1 MKPPAFKY
9 VAAETVEEATARLA
23 EYGDEARPIAG
34 GQSLVPMMNFRLVSP
49 AVLVDIRRIAPP
61 DAIEE
66 ANGHVRVGALT
77 RHRSL
82 ETSPLI
88 RDRFPVLAA
97 AMGHVA
103 HLAIRNRGT
112 IGGSLCHADPAAELP
127 ALAVLLDARIHAASC
142 GGERVVEAGSFFEGA
157 LWTALDDG
165 EIVTRIDFP
174 LLPPGTGWGFH
185 EFARRHGDFG
195 LAGAAA
201 TVTGSA
207 GRAAEVRIALFG
219 VGETP
224 VRAAAAEALLTGTGL
239 EPDAVAAAVEAVR
252 GGVDPGD
259 DLHASADYRRH
270 LAGVM
275 AERALGDAW
284 ARVRARAGARA
295 GNGAA

>member
-9 VAAETVEEATARLA
+9 VAAGTVEEATAQLA
-23 EYGDEARPIAG
+23 EYGDDARPIAG

-49 AVLVDIRRIAPP
+49 AVLVDIRGIAPP

-66 ANGHVRVGALT
+66 AEGHIRIGALT
-77 RHRSL
+77 RHRAL

-88 RDRFPVLAA
+88 RDRFPVLSA
-97 AMGHVA
+97 AMTHVA

-127 ALAVLLDARIHAASC
+127 AMAVLLDARIHVARCNGA
-142 GGERVVEAGSFFEGA
+142 RIVEAGAFFEGA
-157 LWTALDDG
+157 LWTALEDG
-165 EIVTRIDFP
+165 EIVTRIDLP

-195 LAGAAA
+195 LAGAAVTA
-201 TVTGSA
+201 TGSA
-207 GRAAEVRIALFG
+207 GRATGVRIALLG

-224 VRAAAAEALLTGTGL
+224 VRAPAAEAVLTDTGF

-252 GGVDPGD
+252 DGIDPDD

-270 LAGVM
+270 LAGVL

-284 ARVRARAGARA
+284 ARAGA
-295 GNGAA
+295 GAA

>member
-1 MKPPAFKY
+1 MKPPAFEY
-9 VAAETVEEATARLA
+9 VAAESVEEATARLA
-23 EYGDEARPIAG
+23 EYGDDARPIAG

-61 DAIEE
+61 DAIGE
-66 ANGHVRVGALT
+66 ADGHVRIGALT
-77 RHRSL
+77 RHRAL

-97 AMGHVA
+97 AMTHVA

-127 ALAVLLDARIHAASC
+127 AMAVLLDARIHTAHC
-142 GGERVVEAGSFFEGA
+142 GGERTVEAGAFFEGA
-157 LWTALDDG
+157 LWTALEDG

-174 LLPPGTGWGFH
+174 LLPPGTGWGFR
-185 EFARRHGDFG
+185 EFARRHGDFA

-224 VRAAAAEALLTGTGL
+224 VRAAAAEALLTGTGF
-239 EPDAVAAAVEAVR
+239 EPDAVAAAIDALR
-252 GGVDPGD
+252 NAVDPDD

-270 LAGVM
+270 LAGIL
-275 AERALGDAW
+275 AGRALGDAW
-284 ARVRARAGARA
+284 ARARG
-295 GNGAA
+295 GAA

>member
-9 VAAETVEEATARLA
+9 VAAGTVEEATAQLA
-23 EYGDEARPIAG
+23 EYGEDAKPIAG

-49 AVLVDIRRIAPP
+49 AVLVDIRGIAPP

-66 ANGHVRVGALT
+66 AGGHIRIGALT
-77 RHRSL
+77 RHRAL
-82 ETSPLI
+82 EISPLI
-88 RDRFPVLAA
+88 RDRFPVLSA
-97 AMGHVA
+97 AMVHVA

-127 ALAVLLDARIHAASC
+127 AMAVLLDARIHVARRN
-142 GGERVVEAGSFFEGA
+142 GERTVEAGAFFEGA
-157 LWTALDDG
+157 LWTALEDG
-165 EIVTRIDFP
+165 EIVTRIDIP

-195 LAGAAA
+195 LAGAAVTA
-201 TVTGSA
+201 TGSA
-207 GRAAEVRIALFG
+207 GRATEVRIALLG

-224 VRAAAAEALLTGTGL
+224 VRAPAAEALLTGTGF
-239 EPDAVAAAVEAVR
+239 EPDSVAAAVEAVR
-252 GGVDPGD
+252 DGIDPDD

-270 LAGVM
+270 LAGVL

-284 ARVRARAGARA
+284 ARAGT
-295 GNGAA
+295 GAA

>member
-1 MKPPAFKY
+1 MKPPAFEY
-9 VAAETVEEATARLA
+9 IAAETVEEATDRLA
-23 EYGDEARPIAG
+23 EYGADARPIAG
-34 GQSLVPMMNFRLVSP
+34 GQSLVPMMNFRLVGP

-61 DAIEE
+61 DEIGE
-66 ANGHVRVGALT
+66 ADGHIRIGALT
-77 RHRSL
+77 RHRAL

-88 RDRFPVLAA
+88 RDRFPVISA
-97 AMGHVA
+97 AMKHVA

-127 ALAVLLDARIHAASC
+127 ALAVLLDARIAMARR
-142 GGERVVEAGSFFEGA
+142 GGKRTVEAGDFFEGA
-157 LWTALDDG
+157 LWTAVGDD
-165 EIVTRIDFP
+165 EIVTHIDVPP
-174 LLPPGTGWGFH
+174 LPQGTGWGFH
-185 EFARRHGDFG
+185 EFARRHGDFA

-224 VRAAAAEALLTGTGL
+224 VRAAAAEALLTGTGF
-239 EPDAVAAAVEAVR
+239 EPDAVAAAVAAVR
-252 GGVDPGD
+252 DKMEPGE

-270 LAGVM
+270 LAGVL

-284 ARVRARAGARA
+284 ARAR
-295 GNGAA
+295 NGAA

>member
-1 MKPPAFKY
+1 MKPPAFEY
-9 VAAETVEEATARLA
+9 IAAGSVEEATARLA

-66 ANGHVRVGALT
+66 ADGHVRVGALT
-77 RHRSL
+77 RHRAL
-82 ETSPLI
+82 ETSPPI
-88 RDRFPVLAA
+88 RERLPVLAA

-112 IGGSLCHADPAAELP
+112 VGGSLCHADPAAELP
-127 ALAVLLDARIHAASC
+127 ALAVLLDARIHTASC
-142 GGERVVEAGSFFEGA
+142 GGERIVEAGSFFEGA
-157 LWTALDDG
+157 LWTALEDG

-174 LLPPGTGWGFH
+174 LLPQGAGWGFH
-185 EFARRHGDFG
+185 EFARRHGDFA

-201 TVTGSA
+201 AVTASA

-224 VRAAAAEALLTGTGL
+224 VRATAAEALLTGAGP
-239 EPDAVAAAVEAVR
+239 EPDAVAAAIDALR
-252 GGVDPGD
+252 NAIDPDD
-259 DLHASADYRRH
+259 DLHASAEYRRH

-284 ARVRARAGARA
+284 ARAG
-295 GNGAA
+295 GGAA

>member
-1 MKPPAFKY
+1 MKPPAFEY
-9 VAAETVEEATARLA
+9 VAAESVEEATARLA
-23 EYGDEARPIAG
+23 EYGDDARPIAG

-61 DAIEE
+61 DAIGK
-66 ANGHVRVGALT
+66 ADGHVRIGALT
-77 RHRSL
+77 RHRAL

-97 AMGHVA
+97 AMTHVA

-127 ALAVLLDARIHAASC
+127 AMAVLLDARIHTAHC
-142 GGERVVEAGSFFEGA
+142 GGERTVEAGAFFEGA
-157 LWTALDDG
+157 LWTALEDG

-174 LLPPGTGWGFH
+174 LLPPGTGWGFR
-185 EFARRHGDFG
+185 EFARRHGDFA

-224 VRAAAAEALLTGTGL
+224 VRAAAAEALLTGTGF
-239 EPDAVAAAVEAVR
+239 EPDAVAAAIDALR
-252 GGVDPGD
+252 NAVDPDD

-270 LAGVM
+270 LAGIV
-275 AERALGDAW
+275 AGRALGDAW
-284 ARVRARAGARA
+284 ARARG
-295 GNGAA
+295 GAA